1 MNVVDD
7 DVDLFHI
14 VYVFVVVHFHL
25 MMNVNTID
33 DVLISIYYSISDD
46 YDAQNPNPILLDPV
60 DVADDDGGNFH
71 FEYDEIL
78 FLVNLI

>member
-33 DVLISIYYSISDD
+33 DVLISIYYSISDG
-46 YDAQNPNPILLDPV
+46 YDAQNPNLILLDPV
-60 DVADDDGGNFH
+60 DVADDDVENFH
-71 FEYDEIL
+71 FEYDEIF